1 MRIIRED
8 TKMSQ
13 FGEINLGGVFIAED
27 DVYMK
32 TSPFYEIEANY
43 AEQECRW
50 RYNAICLSNG
60 YFNLFEDDD
69 VVKPCGETCL
79 TVK

>member
-8 TKMSQ
+8 VNMSQ
-13 FGEINLGGVFIAED
+13 FGEIDYGKVFIAED

-32 TSPFYEIEANY
+32 TTPFYEIETNY
-43 AEQECRW
+43 ANQESRW
-50 RYNAICLSNG
+50 RYNAISLSTG
-60 YFNLFEDDD
+60 YFNLFADDD
-69 VVKPCGETCL
+69 EVKPCGEACL

>member
-8 TKMSQ
+8 VKMSR
-13 FGEINLGGVFIAED
+13 FEEIDVGEVFIAEG

-32 TSPFYEIEANY
+32 TSSFYEIETNY
-43 AEQECRW
+43 AEQESRW
-50 RYNAICLSNG
+50 RYNAICLSTG
-60 YFNLFEDDD
+60 CFNLFSDSDR
-69 VVKPCGETCL
+69 VKSCGEVCL

>member
-8 TKMSQ
+8 AKMSQ

-32 TSPFYEIEANY
+32 TSPFYEIETNC
-43 AEQECRW
+43 AEQESRW
-50 RYNAICLSNG
+50 RYNAISLSTG
-60 YFNLFEDDD
+60 YFNLFVDSDM
-69 VVKPCGETCL
+69 VKPCSETRL
-79 TVK
+79 IVK

>member
-8 TKMSQ
+8 VKMSR
-13 FGEINLGGVFIAED
+13 FEEIDVGEVFIAED

-32 TSPFYEIEANY
+32 TSSFYEIETNY
-43 AEQECRW
+43 AEQESRW
-50 RYNAICLSNG
+50 RYNAICLSTG
-60 YFNLFEDDD
+60 CFNLFSDSDR
-69 VVKPCGETCL
+69 VKSCGEACL